1 MPPDVPDPLLTDPAK
16 PPDTN
21 IQVDT
26 EAKAREARDNAILA
40 KLREQDETIKAQNAK
55 IEELS
60 KKPEVPIGDQNKE
73 FWNNPVGALDK
84 ALKDTVAPL
93 IEFRNEFKATEAY
106 NRIKNEAKNDARFK
120 DFLAQPGVE
129 SQMDQL
135 MAKNPT
141 PTHESFGAT
150 LMGLRGAMELGVVPK
165 PVVPNKVEDKGNDTN
180 KDKIDMATLPPH
192 LRPSA
197 PPARS
202 GANDAPKLR
211 ELNENE
217 RRLARERHLS
227 DADYIELTDNVK
239 PLGVVEW
246 KSEAEKAKEKAG
258 VK

>member
-1 MPPDVPDPLLTDPAK
+1 MTTPVVPDPSLTEK
-16 PPDTN
+16 PPESG
-21 IQVDT
+21 IQISD

-93 IEFRNEFKATEAY
+93 IEFRNEFKATETY
-106 NRIKNEAKNDARFK
+106 NRIKNEAKNDARLK

-129 SQMDQL
+129 QQMDQL

-165 PVVPNKVEDKGNDTN
+165 PVTTEPLKKADEPPKPP
-180 KDKIDMATLPPH
+180 IDMTTLPPH

-197 PPARS
+197 PPART

-258 VK
+258 AK